1 MTNPISRDNFFQE
14 VFHFTSRP
22 NELWRRN
29 LNRRLG
35 ALLFLALA
43 SLAIPLFAMAQSS
56 AAQGGSTYKGEI
68 TDEHLNCVQTPVK
81 AVPGVTD
88 KASCVLYWAHFVQ
101 PPSKYV
107 LYDAGTKT
115 TYQLDDQNLV
125 QPYVGEKVD
134 VTGKLDAATKTIKVT
149 GIKVQEETYKKS

>member
-1 MTNPISRDNFFQE
+1 
-14 VFHFTSRP
+14 
-22 NELWRRN
+22 LWPN
-29 LNRRLG
+29 LNRHLR
-35 ALLFLALA
+35 AFVFLALA
-43 SLAIPLFAMAQSS
+43 SLAIPLFAKAQSPT
-56 AAQGGSTYKGEI
+56 AQGGSTYKGEI

-88 KASCVLYWAHFVQ
+88 RASCVLYWAHFVQ

-107 LYDAGTKT
+107 LYDATTKT

-134 VTGKLDAATKTIKVT
+134 VTGKLDAATKSIKVT
-149 GIKVQEETYKKS
+149 GIKVQEESYKKS